1 MEGTAPRSR
10 VRYRE
15 DILRLLK
22 HVFAQKPNFG
32 LYENHDWPLLTHA
45 VRLSAEQA
53 ALEMLKAGADVNIQ
67 DWYGDTPLANLAWPI
82 GCQGAREKRFN
93 FAKMLFDFGA
103 DPFIVNY
110 DGQSAFDLAKES
122 DSKCLRNALHG
133 YKRPDPAKK
142 PKSKELHHQR
152 QDLNIS
158 SSDHDDNN
166 MEGFVRPKRTDRR
179 K

>member
-1 MEGTAPRSR
+1 
-10 VRYRE
+10 
-15 DILRLLK
+15 
-22 HVFAQKPNFG
+22 
-32 LYENHDWPLLTHA
+32 
-45 VRLSAEQA
+45 
-53 ALEMLKAGADVNIQ
+53 
-67 DWYGDTPLANLAWPI
+67 
-82 GCQGAREKRFN
+82 
-93 FAKMLFDFGA
+93 MLFDFGA
-103 DPFIVNY
+103 DPFIVNH

-122 DSKCLRNALHG
+122 DFKCLRNALRG

-166 MEGFVRPKRTDRR
+166 MEGFVRPKRKGRR